1 MTYFWMICGVLTL
14 GIGAMLWRAMNR
26 SDLSGQAIPDIE
38 IYKAQL
44 AEVERDVARGVLSE
58 SEADQ
63 LRTEVKRRLL
73 NADKS
78 TSGAEFHG
86 GGPSLL
92 GYVGLAGVAAI
103 AVGTYW
109 TIGAPGYGDLPLDLR
124 KELTAE
130 AAAARPSQD
139 VAQRSFAETQFAPPA
154 SPELLALVEQLRVAM
169 QDRPDDV
176 RGLEL
181 LARNEAIL
189 GNYDDAIAAQE
200 RLIAVK
206 GDATTA
212 RDIADLAELMIVA
225 TGGYVS
231 PQAEERLRQALAVDP
246 TLGAARYYLGSM
258 YDQTGRPDEAFRI
271 WQRLL
276 LEEPDNAPWSQPI
289 RDQIDAVALRAGV
302 TRYEQPP
309 SQTRR
314 GPSAADIA
322 AADDMSPED
331 RTQMIQ
337 NMVAG
342 LSQRLAEEGGPPS
355 DWARLI
361 AAYGVLGAREQ
372 AEAVLI
378 EARLVFQGNDGAQAL
393 LDDAAA
399 RAGITE

>member
-1 MTYFWMICGVLTL
+1 MTSFWIICIVLTV
-14 GIGAMLWRAMNR
+14 GIGATLWRAMHKAAPTDQAAP
-26 SDLSGQAIPDIE
+26 DLD

-44 AEVERDVARGVLSE
+44 AEVERDVDRGVLSE
-58 SEADQ
+58 TEAEQ

-73 NADKS
+73 SADKS
-78 TSGAEFHG
+78 LSASQTRAT
-86 GGPSLL
+86 GPSVL
-92 GYVGLAGVAAI
+92 GLASIAAVIVI

-109 TIGAPGYGDLPLDLR
+109 SIGAPGYGDLPLEAR
-124 KELTAE
+124 KELTADL
-130 AAAARPSQD
+130 AAARPAQA
-139 VAQRSFAETQFAPPA
+139 VAQQSFAETRLPVEAA
-154 SPELLALVEQLRVAM
+154 PELTQLVEQLRVAM
-169 QDRPDDV
+169 QDRPNDI
-176 RGLEL
+176 RGLTL

-189 GNYDDAIAAQE
+189 GNYDAAIAAQE
-200 RLIAVK
+200 QIIAAK
-206 GDATTA
+206 GAQVTS

-231 PQAEERLRQALAVDP
+231 PEAEVQLRAALAGDP

-258 YDQTGRPDEAFRI
+258 YDQNGRPDEAFRI
-271 WQRLL
+271 WQELL
-276 LEEPDNAPWSQPI
+276 LENPDDAPWSQPI
-289 RDQIDAVALRAGV
+289 RTQIDSVALRAGV

-309 SQTRR
+309 SRVAR

-322 AADDMSPED
+322 AAQDMSVED
-331 RTQMIQ
+331 RAAMIQ

-372 AEAVLI
+372 AEAVLL

-393 LDDAAA
+393 LNDAAT
-399 RAGITE
+399 RAGVAE